1 MGPAVRE
8 IIPWHLVTRSRPAY
22 ADVFQVSSLDGY
34 TAAAFRTLGAGMQRR
49 EFIGLIGGAAFRPLA
64 ARGEQSRRVPV
75 VGILWHAGSAEEE
88 AAFSRPLPAL
98 QTSAMSRER
107 Q

>member
-1 MGPAVRE
+1 
-8 IIPWHLVTRSRPAY
+8 
-22 ADVFQVSSLDGY
+22 
-34 TAAAFRTLGAGMQRR
+34 MQRR

-88 AAFSRPLPAL
+88 AAFSRPLKAGFADLGYVEGKTIVSSRNVILLNKRNGLIDTPPSWLAS
-98 QTSAMSRER
+98 TSTL
-107 Q
+107 

>member
-1 MGPAVRE
+1 
-8 IIPWHLVTRSRPAY
+8 
-22 ADVFQVSSLDGY
+22 
-34 TAAAFRTLGAGMQRR
+34 MQRR

-88 AAFSRPLPAL
+88 AAFSRPLKAGFADHSKGCIRRDAFEGMHSKGRSHSTTPGAWL
-98 QTSAMSRER
+98 DPNIDSVFSLNG
-107 Q
+107 